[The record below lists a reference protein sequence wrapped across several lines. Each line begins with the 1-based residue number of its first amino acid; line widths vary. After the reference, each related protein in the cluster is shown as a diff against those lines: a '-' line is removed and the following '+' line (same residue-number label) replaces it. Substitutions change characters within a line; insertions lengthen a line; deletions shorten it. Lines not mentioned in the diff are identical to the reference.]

1 METTMPSDPSL
12 RTPSPRR
19 RVKTRLVLA
28 AAGALALGG
37 FAAASALTDDS
48 QPDTVSVDLAGSSN
62 PSSSRSSATDASSS
76 SKPTVVRVP
85 LTTDDS
91 APDDSTPD
99 SRPDDDTSTST
110 PVTTP
115 DDDGATSTS
124 TPVTTPDDDDDVD
137 DDGGGAVAPFTKTF
151 TLVGGTA
158 VISFDGSALHVVS
171 ATPNAGFDTEIEAES
186 GREVDVRFEGN
197 GHESRLKLELEDGRI
212 EERTEERPDSSGSG
226 SGHDGSDDNSG
237 PGGGDSS
244 GSGGSGSGHSGG
256 SDDD

>member
-1 METTMPSDPSL
+1 MPTTDPSL
-12 RTPSPRR
+12 RSPSPRR

-48 QPDTVSVDLAGSSN
+48 QPDTVSVDLAGSSD
-62 PSSSRSSATDASSS
+62 PTSATDASSS
-76 SKPTVVRVP
+76 SKPTVVQVP
-85 LTTDDS
+85 LTT
-91 APDDSTPD
+91 DDSTPD
-99 SRPDDDTSTST
+99 SRPDDDTSTSA
-110 PVTTP
+110 PVTVP
-115 DDDGATSTS
+115 DDDDDDTSTS
-124 TPVTTPDDDDDVD
+124 TPVTTPDDDDDDGV
-137 DDGGGAVAPFTKTF
+137 GGGGGGTVAPFTKTY

-171 ATPNAGFDTEIEAES
+171 ATPNAGFDTEIEEES

-197 GHESRLKLELEDGRI
+197 GHESRLKLELEDGRV

-226 SGHDGSDDNSG
+226 SGNDGSDDNSG

-244 GSGGSGSGHSGG
+244 GSGGSGSSHSGG